1 LIAGKDVMIER
12 NADYIFRR
20 IADEGVLVPLYQKDN
35 EENCIYTLNEL
46 ASFIWEKLGQPSS
59 IQQLL
64 SAVCAEYEADPEILT
79 SDLDRFLVEMKTIGA
94 IKETH

>member
-1 LIAGKDVMIER
+1 MAGIDVIVER
-12 NADYIFRR
+12 NADFIFRR

-46 ASFIWEKLGQPSS
+46 GSFIWEKLVQPNS

-64 SAVCAEYEADPEILT
+64 SAVCAEYEADPEILA
-79 SDLDRFLVEMKTIGA
+79 SDLDRFLDEMKNIGA
-94 IKETH
+94 IKETQ